1 MVALALCVL
10 LACSCHMYECLFLSE
25 VEFGKTGKV
34 PGAGFVL
41 LQRTCVPFFC
51 FFVATIWRVCLVK
64 EILVSGSNNH
74 TFTNSLLKL

>member
-1 MVALALCVL
+1 MSV
-10 LACSCHMYECLFLSE
+10 LSE
-25 VEFGKTGKV
+25 VKFGKTEKV

-41 LQRTCVPFFC
+41 LQRTYVPFFVF

-64 EILVSGSNNH
+64 EILVSRSNNH